1 MICVGYVGIEAF
13 DIILYIGQGLSRL
26 KKPVLIIDLSDS
38 GALTKAIHHGM
49 GLDSN
54 NGIVHFAGLSYTRRV
69 PKENIL
75 SDFSDGVVLVA
86 YGFNYVDNTL
96 INIDYLNIIMDSLP
110 SNIDKIDRLVNKI
123 PTENM
128 KLKILVRDIVN
139 INDFERARDSIK
151 ISNKLIQA
159 NYLYLDFRDYE
170 NAIRCQRTQNI
181 YIRKT
186 SSRMRR
192 LIAKEIQSIIH
203 SSKRTITQ
211 KLSFELERGV

>member
-1 MICVGYVGIEAF
+1 
-13 DIILYIGQGLSRL
+13 
-26 KKPVLIIDLSDS
+26 
-38 GALTKAIHHGM
+38 M

-110 SNIDKIDRLVNKI
+110 SNIDKIDTLVNKI

-151 ISNKLIQA
+151 ISNS
-159 NYLYLDFRDYE
+159 LYKQ
-170 NAIRCQRTQNI
+170 II
-181 YIRKT
+181 YILILGIM
-186 SSRMRR
+186 RM
-192 LIAKEIQSIIH
+192 QSVA
-203 SSKRTITQ
+203 
-211 KLSFELERGV
+211 RGLKISTLGKHHLG